1 MMSNFLYIIYR
12 RFFRRW
18 FYLLMSVV
26 VALGICIG
34 SPQKT
39 LAISWLDF
47 LIQGVQIFQLSNI
60 SNQEE
65 IELGKD
71 INQQL
76 VNNQILLSRNQDVN
90 RYVNQIGQKLAAN
103 STRSDIP
110 YTFQVVRDNSVNA
123 FATAGGYVYVTTG
136 LLKAADNEAQL
147 ASVIAHEIGHIAS
160 RHLIEQMRE
169 TAIARGVA
177 TAAGL
182 ERSTAVQIG
191 VELALQRPNSRQDEF
206 EADRRG
212 LMILRRAGYAESA
225 MVAFMQ
231 KLLNQRSL
239 PTFLSTH
246 PATSD
251 RIAALKREIEPQ
263 KADVGGGLNNA
274 AYEAKI
280 EPLS

>member
-1 MMSNFLYIIYR
+1 M
-12 RFFRRW
+12 
-18 FYLLMSVV
+18 LLSVL
-26 VALGICIG
+26 VAVGICVG

-39 LAISWLDF
+39 QAISWFDI

-65 IELGKD
+65 IQLGKE
-71 INQQL
+71 INPQL
-76 VNNQILLSRNQDVN
+76 VNNKIQLYRNQNIN

-103 STRSDIP
+103 SSRSDIP
-110 YTFQVVRDNSVNA
+110 YTFQVVKNESVNA
-123 FATAGGYVYVTTG
+123 FATMGGYVYVTTG

-160 RHLIEQMRE
+160 RHAIEQMRE

-191 VELALQRPNSRQDEF
+191 VDLALQRPNSREDEF
-206 EADRRG
+206 EADQRG
-212 LMILRRAGYAESA
+212 LRTLGRAGYAQSA

-231 KLLNQRSL
+231 KLLQQRSL

-251 RIAALKREIEPQ
+251 
-263 KADVGGGLNNA
+263 V
-274 AYEAKI
+274 
-280 EPLS
+280 